1 MPSLLGKKEKRE
13 LANRDLY
20 IEVSKLYLGNLNNRF
35 ALGEIV
41 LELLILQILKL
52 INNIKIWL

>member
-20 IEVSKLYLGNLNNRF
+20 IKASRLYLGNLNSRF
-35 ALGEIV
+35 ALEEIA
-41 LELLILQILKL
+41 LELLIFQVLEL
-52 INNIKIWL
+52 IDSTKIWL

>member
-20 IEVSKLYLGNLNNRF
+20 IEASKLYLRNLNSRF
-35 ALGEIV
+35 ILEEIA
-41 LELLILQILKL
+41 LELLIL
-52 INNIKIWL
+52 

>member
-20 IEVSKLYLGNLNNRF
+20 IEASKLYLGNLNSYF
-35 ALGEIV
+35 TLEEII
-41 LELLILQILKL
+41 LELLIL
-52 INNIKIWL
+52 

>member
-20 IEVSKLYLGNLNNRF
+20 IKASKLYLGNLNSRF
-35 ALGEIV
+35 ALGEII
-41 LELLILQILKL
+41 LELLILQVLEL
-52 INNIKIWL
+52 INSTKI

>member
-20 IEVSKLYLGNLNNRF
+20 IEASKLYLGNLNSHF
-35 ALGEIV
+35 ALEEII
-41 LELLILQILKL
+41 LELLML
-52 INNIKIWL
+52 

>member
-20 IEVSKLYLGNLNNRF
+20 MEASKLYLGNLDSRF
-35 ALGEIV
+35 ALGEIALELPILQV
-41 LELLILQILKL
+41 LELIDST
-52 INNIKIWL
+52 KIWL

>member
-20 IEVSKLYLGNLNNRF
+20 IEASKLYLGNLDSRF
-35 ALGEIV
+35 ALGEIA
-41 LELLILQILKL
+41 LELLIL
-52 INNIKIWL
+52 